1 MPIRLAVCDDHRLVV
16 SGIRNALNVCDHIHV
31 IADYASGKE
40 LLDGL
45 AIEQPDILLLDI
57 QLPDISGTEL
67 AGMISK
73 QYPDVKIIALTSV
86 ESVAQVKAMLMHK
99 CRGYVL
105 KTNTDHKML
114 IDVIEQVYDEK
125 IYIDNEVKEL
135 VMQDMVGVRH
145 YNRSTAPKITRR
157 EREILQLIVNEH
169 SNQEIADKLHLSLYT
184 VENHRFNLMRK
195 LNAKN
200 TAGLVRIALKNGMAE

>member
-1 MPIRLAVCDDHRLVV
+1 MPIKLAVCDDHRLVV
-16 SGIRNALNVCDHIHV
+16 SGIRNALSVCDHIHV
-31 IADYASGKE
+31 IADYSSGKE

-57 QLPDISGTEL
+57 QLPDITGTEL
-67 AGMISK
+67 AGIISK

-114 IDVIEQVYDEK
+114 IDVVEQVYDEK
-125 IYIDNEVKEL
+125 IYIDNEVKEQ
-135 VMQDMVGVRH
+135 VMQDMMGIRQ
-145 YNRSTAPKITRR
+145 YSRSTAPKITRR

-169 SNQEIADKLHLSLYT
+169 SNQDIANKLHISLYT